1 MKAGVLPIWDLTWKW
16 APHQFMHQID
26 ISHAH
31 LGKGDEWP
39 LAITIHT
46 LGPNP
51 FWSLDAICILLFFQK
66 CSFSPP
72 KILHFNCHFSSHF
85 SSHFRSHFSL
95 IWTVSKCAFIFK
107 ICFNFQN
114 VLSFSKC
121 AFILGMCFHFR
132 MCFHFQYVL
141 PFSRYA
147 FIFKMS
153 AHFQNML

>member
-1 MKAGVLPIWDLTWKW
+1 
-16 APHQFMHQID
+16 MHQID
-26 ISHAH
+26 IRHAH

-107 ICFNFQN
+107 IYFHFQN
-114 VLSFSKC
+114 MLSFSKC
-121 AFILGMCFHFR
+121 AFI
-132 MCFHFQYVL
+132 
-141 PFSRYA
+141 
-147 FIFKMS
+147 FKMWFKWALFFKKHNLLPPDFTS
-153 AHFQNML
+153 IFELSFYSTPKN